1 MWCISLRHGR
11 QRKARQAQLLSLWA
25 QRRQS
30 NKASDS
36 ARVDPHV
43 TRPVSPPP
51 RPSEDLG
58 LTVYK
63 RLVIAHS
70 FCSSSPSAG
79 QRGIIRGA
87 MDKCREALSLTF
99 DWARHQQELLNI
111 VFPAMQE
118 IASCLID
125 DRKPTRE
132 QVDKWGALLPQVTRR
147 MIRLRQITREKGL
160 RLVDKKSLF

>member
-1 MWCISLRHGR
+1 
-11 QRKARQAQLLSLWA
+11 
-25 QRRQS
+25 
-30 NKASDS
+30 
-36 ARVDPHV
+36 
-43 TRPVSPPP
+43 
-51 RPSEDLG
+51 
-58 LTVYK
+58 
-63 RLVIAHS
+63 
-70 FCSSSPSAG
+70 
-79 QRGIIRGA
+79 

>member
-1 MWCISLRHGR
+1 
-11 QRKARQAQLLSLWA
+11 
-25 QRRQS
+25 
-30 NKASDS
+30 
-36 ARVDPHV
+36 
-43 TRPVSPPP
+43 
-51 RPSEDLG
+51 
-58 LTVYK
+58 
-63 RLVIAHS
+63 
-70 FCSSSPSAG
+70 
-79 QRGIIRGA
+79 

-147 MIRLRQITREKGL
+147 MQELTVDAESVRQAIAPVLLRF
-160 RLVDKKSLF
+160 DA